1 MTTNNTI
8 PEHDGTQFTAEE
20 RLRYRHLS
28 SSQVGHLIFDHFLLL
43 MQAILGCALFI
54 AYPSIWNW
62 LIVGFIIA
70 GAQHGRSLIAREDH
84 NLLVWTQDK
93 RKINLIGTC
102 IFGAQTIY
110 LHMRPCGF
118 HPLPFRLYQASC
130 AAL

>member
-28 SSQVGHLIFDHFLLL
+28 SYQAGHLIFDHSLSR
-43 MQAILGCALFI
+43 MQAILSCTLFI
-54 AYPSIWNW
+54 AYPSIWIW
-62 LIVGFIIA
+62 LVVGFIIA
-70 GAQHGRSLIAREDH
+70 RAQHGRSLIAHEDH
-84 NLLVWTQDK
+84 YLLVWPQDK
-93 RKINLIGTC
+93 RKNDLVDTC
-102 IFGAQTIY
+102 IFAAQTFY
-110 LHMRPCGF
+110 LRMRPCGF